1 MTDREKI
8 LSNDYYDL
16 ITDYVLP
23 LQVRES
29 AGDYVYQPI
38 SGEIGVT
45 YINRADVMMPM
56 SVSNFTHSVIPKVFG
71 LMQTGLYQTSL
82 VQTQQMD
89 TFDPTAL
96 LRSGITQVQ
105 GDALNLTGRG
115 VVIGF
120 LDTGERVII
129 LSRYILYLCKVIVL

>member
-1 MTDREKI
+1 MTDQEKI

-23 LQVRES
+23 EDIRAR
-29 AGDYVYQPI
+29 AGGYVYQPI

-45 YINRADVMMPM
+45 YMDRANIPLPM
-56 SVSNFTHSVIPKVFG
+56 SVSNFTYSVIPKLYG
-71 LMQTGLYQTSL
+71 LMQTPQE
-82 VQTQQMD
+82 

-96 LRSGITQVQ
+96 LRSGITRVQ

-120 LDTGERVII
+120 LDTGIR
-129 LSRYILYLCKVIVL
+129 